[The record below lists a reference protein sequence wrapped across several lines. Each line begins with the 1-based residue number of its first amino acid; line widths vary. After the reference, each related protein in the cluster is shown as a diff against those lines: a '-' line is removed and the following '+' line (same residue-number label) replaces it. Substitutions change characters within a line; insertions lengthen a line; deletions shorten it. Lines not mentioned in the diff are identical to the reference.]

1 MKNLLLFTIN
11 TSLQIKALKRF
22 KKIEIYKYR
31 FNTERNFHKIY

>member
-1 MKNLLLFTIN
+1 MKHLLLFTKYIVA
-11 TSLQIKALKRF
+11 IKALKKF